1 MTVLVDRS
9 VGVIVSE
16 GFKSVTCLPVVQT
29 WGGWGST
36 CGILYHSHHRT
47 AAGPEKTHQRSVLW
61 NHSTAVGDIRS
72 THVVLWGST
81 HVAALA
87 LYALPAVCL
96 HSRHHYGSE
105 LQTGWVACMEKGLF
119 SATKICN
126 LSVRLDGGERTWA
139 PTVRAGHQLFWL
151 ASLVVGFGVTQA
163 EVTVIIRQCKP
174 IWTFLWSCKM
184 KFWDNLYLVL
194 HWIQQTV
201 NSDNSEQTLTFWLLG
216 QRQGRLAD
224 LHLFLVFTFLL
235 GEVGVGVMVTE
246 AGTVFVTLPT
256 DCHQNQKKAWPKA
269 KTMVNTWEWLM
280 K

>member
-9 VGVIVSE
+9 VGAIVSE
-16 GFKSVTCLPVVQT
+16 GLKSVTYPPVVLT
-29 WGGWGST
+29 WGGWDST

-47 AAGPEKTHQRSVLW
+47 GAGPGKTHQRSVLW
-61 NHSTAVGDIRS
+61 SHSTAVGDIRS
-72 THVVLWGST
+72 THVVLGGST

-87 LYALPAVCL
+87 FYALPAVCL

-105 LQTGWVACMEKGLF
+105 LQTGWVACVQKGLF

-126 LSVRLDGGERTWA
+126 LSVRLNGGERTWA
-139 PTVRAGHQLFWL
+139 PTVGAGHQLFWL

-174 IWTFLWSCKM
+174 IWTLLWSCEM
-184 KFWDNLYLVL
+184 TFWDNLCLAL

-201 NSDNSEQTLTFWLLG
+201 NCDNSEQTFTFRLIG

-224 LHLFLVFTFLL
+224 VHLFLVFTLLL

-246 AGTVFVTLPT
+246 ARTVFVALPT
-256 DCHQNQKKAWPKA
+256 DCQNQKKAWPKA
-269 KTMVNTWEWLM
+269 KTMIAAQEWLM